1 MFLQIAERFNV
12 DMKGVP
18 VVGDSLRDL
27 QGRRGVALPGPTGW
41 CKTGKGAKTQADPA
55 LPAGTL
61 VFPIWLP
68 WPPSS
73 PPEVSSR
80 GPDPQLLFML
90 ALAVL
95 TPLYALIAMATF
107 PFGPKTRHRIIRGWP
122 HLMAWVVKHVL
133 GIPYRLVGAENIP
146 AGPAIVMSKHM
157 SAWETIMLQDIFPP
171 MVFVMKRE
179 IHKLPFFGWGIAQM
193 PMIAIDRAAGKDALA
208 QVVEQG
214 IDRLGHGF
222 WVTIFP
228 EGTRVARAAASAT
241 RPAAPCWRPKRRAGG
256 AGGPQ
261 RRRVLG
267 PQRLPQAPGRGGEH
281 RPGDRTRACPR
292 RDQPRAEAWVEGEMH
307 RLFPHYAA
315 STPKKESAEA

>member
-1 MFLQIAERFNV
+1 MVLIRN
-12 DMKGVP
+12 
-18 VVGDSLRDL
+18 
-27 QGRRGVALPGPTGW
+27 
-41 CKTGKGAKTQADPA
+41 
-55 LPAGTL
+55 
-61 VFPIWLP
+61 
-68 WPPSS
+68 
-73 PPEVSSR
+73 
-80 GPDPQLLFML
+80 LLFML

-214 IDRLGHGF
+214 TDRLGHGF

-228 EGTRVARAAASAT
+228 EGTRVAPGSR
-241 RPAAPCWRPKRRAGG
+241 KRYKAGG
-256 AGGPQ
+256 A
-261 RRRVLG
+261 VLAARTG
-267 PQRLPQAPGRGGEH
+267 APVVPVAHNAGEFWARNAFLK
-281 RPGDRTRACPR
+281 RPGEVVVSVGPAIDTRGLSAEEINQRT
-292 RDQPRAEAWVEGEMH
+292 EAWVEGEMH
-307 RLFPHYAA
+307 RLFPHHYKHRHHAKETSAA
-315 STPKKESAEA
+315 

>member
-1 MFLQIAERFNV
+1 MVLIRN
-12 DMKGVP
+12 
-18 VVGDSLRDL
+18 
-27 QGRRGVALPGPTGW
+27 
-41 CKTGKGAKTQADPA
+41 
-55 LPAGTL
+55 
-61 VFPIWLP
+61 
-68 WPPSS
+68 
-73 PPEVSSR
+73 
-80 GPDPQLLFML
+80 LLFML

-228 EGTRVARAAASAT
+228 EGTRVAPGSR
-241 RPAAPCWRPKRRAGG
+241 KRYKAGG
-256 AGGPQ
+256 AVLAAKSGAPVVPVGHNAGGFW
-261 RRRVLG
+261 
-267 PQRLPQAPGRGGEH
+267 APNAFLK
-281 RPGDRTRACPR
+281 RPGEVVVSIGPAIDTQGLPPDEINR
-292 RDQPRAEAWVEGEMH
+292 RAEAWVEGEMH
-307 RLFPHYAA
+307 RLFPHHYKHRHHPRETSAA
-315 STPKKESAEA
+315 